1 MIRPRHLYCQV
12 AAAKAAELARAQAE
26 AKVCGFYEAANSEL
40 LKFQSSWGN
49 V

>member
-1 MIRPRHLYCQV
+1 MIKPCHLYCQV

-26 AKVCGFYEAANSEL
+26 AKVCGLYEAANSEL